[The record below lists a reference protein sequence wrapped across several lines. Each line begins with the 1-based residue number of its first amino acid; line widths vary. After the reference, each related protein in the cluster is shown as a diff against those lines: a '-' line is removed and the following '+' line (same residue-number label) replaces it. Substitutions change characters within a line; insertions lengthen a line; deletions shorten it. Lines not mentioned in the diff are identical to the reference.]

1 VHQLVTGADLDALDT
16 AWGELRAAG
25 WPVPEDPES
34 DEDIELD
41 GQALIADCLNDEV
54 GWLRRCAGWIAQLDA
69 GGSPSAVALRPTAD
83 GADTAPIAV
92 DLARVRAIIE
102 RIAADIDEFARARR
116 VDKMDTAAIRSDRP
130 APRRGRAAEPDRG
143 FREFCPRTTL
153 PASATPQLERAWD
166 AWQTERHRRGE
177 IDQQPAAADNPFR
190 PR

>member
-16 AWGELRAAG
+16 AWGELRAVG

-54 GWLRRCAGWIAQLDA
+54 GWLRRCAGWITQLDA
-69 GGSPSAVALRPTAD
+69 GGSPS
-83 GADTAPIAV
+83 AV

-102 RIAADIDEFARARR
+102 RITADIDELARARR
-116 VDKMDTAAIRSDRP
+116 VDEMDTAAIRSDRP

-143 FREFCPRTTL
+143 FGSSV
-153 PASATPQLERAWD
+153 PA
-166 AWQTERHRRGE
+166 RRCLRR
-177 IDQQPAAADNPFR
+177 R
-190 PR
+190 PRSWNEPGMHGRPNATGAARSTSSQPPPITPFAHADHHAHGSVQP